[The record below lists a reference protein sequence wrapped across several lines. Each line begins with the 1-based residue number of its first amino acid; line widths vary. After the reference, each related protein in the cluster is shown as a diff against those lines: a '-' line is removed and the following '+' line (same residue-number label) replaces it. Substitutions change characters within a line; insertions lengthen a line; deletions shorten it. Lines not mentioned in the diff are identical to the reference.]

1 VTTAFSAKEITAK
14 IQNKPAGITVL
25 DENTLLAEVLS
36 LKDLLAFLK
45 NTPGL
50 EFDYLADMSATDYW
64 DYFEILYQL
73 VSIKNNHRLNIKT
86 RLNGRGDTVFPSV
99 TDLYKGAELQEREIH
114 DLLGFKFEGHPN
126 LKPIVLW
133 EGFKGYPLR
142 KDYLE

>member
-1 VTTAFSAKEITAK
+1 MTTAFSAKEITAK
-14 IQNKPAGITVL
+14 IQNKPAGVAVL
-25 DENTLLAEVLS
+25 DESALLVEAGS
-36 LKDLLAFLK
+36 LRELLAFLK

-50 EFDYLADMSATDYW
+50 EFDYLVDMSATDYW

-73 VSIKNNHRLNIKT
+73 VSIKNNYSLSVKT
-86 RLNGRGDTVFPSV
+86 RLTGRDNPVFPSI
-99 TDLYKGAELQEREIH
+99 TGFYKGAELQEREIH
-114 DLLGFKFEGHPN
+114 DLLGFIFEGHPN